1 MKNLQMPHS
10 YISVSEEELRSISG
24 GGPLGDALD
33 LFFSNLRLDDLF
45 FSGGLISLSFTFVPM
60 LLFNVVKTG
69 FNFVVSAY
77 DTIADLF
84 HFSHEERDM
93 VQYISDQQQPLQ
105 RLQSQERS
113 RCRLKFE
120 KHKGRVQT
128 TNTYSVREHRLWKS
142 LQVKSG
148 YLAMTS
154 IQILSFRPSIWHSK
168 QSTI

>member
-69 FNFVVSAY
+69 FNFVVGAY
-77 DTIADLF
+77 DTLSNLF
-84 HFSHEERDM
+84 HFSREEKEM
-93 VQYISDQQQPLQ
+93 VEYLSDQQQRKQ
-105 RLQSQERS
+105 Q
-113 RCRLKFE
+113 
-120 KHKGRVQT
+120 VQNQ
-128 TNTYSVREHRLWKS
+128 TNGFL
-142 LQVKSG
+142 SG
-148 YLAMTS
+148 C
-154 IQILSFRPSIWHSK
+154 
-168 QSTI
+168 

>member
-69 FNFVVSAY
+69 FNFVVGAY
-77 DTIADLF
+77 DTLSNLF
-84 HFSHEERDM
+84 HFSREEKEM
-93 VQYISDQQQPLQ
+93 VEYLSDQQQKQQAQNP
-105 RLQSQERS
+105 
-113 RCRLKFE
+113 
-120 KHKGRVQT
+120 
-128 TNTYSVREHRLWKS
+128 TNGFL
-142 LQVKSG
+142 SG
-148 YLAMTS
+148 C
-154 IQILSFRPSIWHSK
+154 
-168 QSTI
+168 